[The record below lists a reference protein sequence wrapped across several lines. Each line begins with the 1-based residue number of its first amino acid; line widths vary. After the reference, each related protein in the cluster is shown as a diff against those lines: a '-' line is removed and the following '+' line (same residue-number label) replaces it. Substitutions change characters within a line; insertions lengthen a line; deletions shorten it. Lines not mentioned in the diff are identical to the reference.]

1 MLPGPSKTVPSI
13 LGNGENPYMNIPTP
27 HFFLF
32 SQANRENE
40 RDEWSFVLKAADGS
54 AILKVAD
61 AEPDAHGERLELL
74 AVVRGLEALEQPSRV
89 TLVTPSRYVK
99 RGISYGL
106 PEWGRNGWKWE
117 HFGEMVPVKNRD
129 LWQRLD
135 RALKIHRI
143 QGAHFRVDAAHAG
156 EAPIEAARHGATPPD
171 RPTADGW
178 KPAIDGFLIRC
189 RAWLSELFER
199 FWLSC
204 AQLGTS
210 LLPYPWLE

>member
-1 MLPGPSKTVPSI
+1 
-13 LGNGENPYMNIPTP
+13 MNIPTP
-27 HFFLF
+27 HFILF
-32 SQANRENE
+32 SQANRGNQ

-54 AILKVAD
+54 AILDAAD

-74 AVVRGLEALEQPSRV
+74 AVVRGLEALDQPSHV

-99 RGISYGL
+99 HGIRHGL

-143 QGAHFRVDAAHAG
+143 HGSTHRIDAAHSTEVPDAALAPMASVAG
-156 EAPIEAARHGATPPD
+156 QTSARDWSAAFQAFFGR
-171 RPTADGW
+171 
-178 KPAIDGFLIRC
+178 L
-189 RAWLSELFER
+189 RAWRTDRLER
-199 FWLSC
+199 LWLSC